1 MFYHQGFCISSGGSA
16 SGRKAENDSKVVIS
30 VICIKKLFKV
40 NQIRGILYHKMD
52 CMCLYKQKECGTHLE
67 YCGSFSFASD
77 MQQTIIQS

>member
-1 MFYHQGFCISSGGSA
+1 
-16 SGRKAENDSKVVIS
+16 
-30 VICIKKLFKV
+30 
-40 NQIRGILYHKMD
+40 MD